1 MFCLYIYFDKLPVI
15 VFYPFT
21 DSYSSEAVFIEVSF
35 YSYMYYGL
43 ILPVYWLK
51 TSSIDSKGT
60 KTSLTLGIASCFYGK
75 LLSVYSFIWSSN
87 EMTYNTWWTPHSR
100 GLTSENLS
108 TALLMNHLN
117 FIRKNPQL
125 NSFPCRLSSSRFRV
139 DDPRVFQYK
148 EAIQSPQWIFNL
160 DCKFL
165 TSTLFHPTD
174 LDPDSIYTDCILW

>member
-21 DSYSSEAVFIEVSF
+21 DSYSSAAVFIEVSF
-35 YSYMYYGL
+35 YNYMYYGL

-117 FIRKNPQL
+117 FIRKNLHWMLFSMSHLIITIQGWWSE
-125 NSFPCRLSSSRFRV
+125 SFSL
-139 DDPRVFQYK
+139 
-148 EAIQSPQWIFNL
+148 
-160 DCKFL
+160 
-165 TSTLFHPTD
+165 
-174 LDPDSIYTDCILW
+174 

>member
-1 MFCLYIYFDKLPVI
+1 MFCLYIHFDKLLVI

-21 DSYSSEAVFIEVSF
+21 DSYSSAAVFIEVSF

-75 LLSVYSFIWSSN
+75 LLSVYSFLWSSN

-117 FIRKNPQL
+117 FIRKNPPL
-125 NSFPCRLSSSRFRV
+125 NAFFHFASHHHDSGLMIREFFNIKKQFSHLNGSLIWIVSFLHPHF
-139 DDPRVFQYK
+139 F
-148 EAIQSPQWIFNL
+148 IQQI
-160 DCKFL
+160 
-165 TSTLFHPTD
+165 
-174 LDPDSIYTDCILW
+174 

>member
-1 MFCLYIYFDKLPVI
+1 MFCLYIHFDKLLVI

-21 DSYSSEAVFIEVSF
+21 DSYSSAAVFIEVSF

-75 LLSVYSFIWSSN
+75 LLSVYSFLWSSN
-87 EMTYNTWWTPHSR
+87 EMTYNTWWTPFEGINFWEFVNSLINESLKLHK
-100 GLTSENLS
+100 EKPS
-108 TALLMNHLN
+108 TEC
-117 FIRKNPQL
+117 F
-125 NSFPCRLSSSRFRV
+125 FPCRLSSSRFRV

-165 TSTLFHPTD
+165 TSILFHPTD

>member
-60 KTSLTLGIASCFYGK
+60 KTSLTRGIASCFYGK

-87 EMTYNTWWTPHSR
+87 EMTYNTFEGINFWEFVNSLINESLKLHKEKPPLNAFFHVASYHHYS
-100 GLTSENLS
+100 GLMIREFFNIKKQFS
-108 TALLMNHLN
+108 HLN
-117 FIRKNPQL
+117 ESLIWIVSFLHPHFFIQ
-125 NSFPCRLSSSRFRV
+125 
-139 DDPRVFQYK
+139 Q
-148 EAIQSPQWIFNL
+148 I
-160 DCKFL
+160 
-165 TSTLFHPTD
+165 
-174 LDPDSIYTDCILW
+174 